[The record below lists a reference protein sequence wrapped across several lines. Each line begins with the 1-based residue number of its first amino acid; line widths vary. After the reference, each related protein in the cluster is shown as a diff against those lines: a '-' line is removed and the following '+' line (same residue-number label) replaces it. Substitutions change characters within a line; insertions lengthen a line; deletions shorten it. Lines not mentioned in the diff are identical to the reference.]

1 MGMTSLDS
9 LTLDV
14 ADRSAATAF
23 YDTAFGLGDRLRFR
37 EQQPAS
43 SGFRGFTISL
53 VVSQPANV
61 SALFDAAVA
70 IGGTPI
76 KPVNRSIWGVGA
88 VVQAPDGAIWKIATS
103 AKKDAAPAS
112 RDVDSMVLLVAAS
125 DVGAT
130 KAFYADRGF
139 EVGKS
144 FGKYVEFAT
153 PGSPIGFGLYGQK
166 ALAKDA
172 GVAPEGTGSHRL
184 SIAGSA
190 GAFVDPDGFEWTA
203 AS

>member
-1 MGMTSLDS
+1 MTSLDS
-9 LTLDV
+9 ITLDV
-14 ADRSAATAF
+14 ADLSAATAF
-23 YDTAFGLGDRLRFR
+23 YDASFGLGDRLRLR
-37 EQQPAS
+37 ERQPAS
-43 SGFRGFTISL
+43 TGFRGYTISL
-53 VVSQPANV
+53 LVAQPADV
-61 SALFDAAVA
+61 SALLDAAIA
-70 IGGTPI
+70 AGGTAI

-88 VVQAPDGAIWKIATS
+88 VVQAPDGALWKIATS
-103 AKKDAAPAS
+103 AKKDTAPAS
-112 RDVDSMVLLVAAS
+112 RTVDSIVLLVAAS

-153 PGSPIGFGLYGQK
+153 PGSPIGFGLYGRK

-172 GVAPEGTGSHRL
+172 GVAAEGSGSHRL
-184 SIAGSA
+184 SVSGSA
-190 GAFVDPDGFEWTA
+190 GAFADPDGFEWNA

>member
-14 ADRSAATAF
+14 PDLAAATAF
-23 YDTAFGLGDRLRFR
+23 YETAFGLGDRLTFR

-53 VVSQPANV
+53 LVSQPANV
-61 SALFDAAVA
+61 GAFFDSAIAV
-70 IGGTPI
+70 GGTAL
-76 KPVNRSIWGVGA
+76 KPVNRSLWGVGA

-103 AKKDAAPAS
+103 ARKDTAPAS

-153 PGSPIGFGLYGQK
+153 PGSPIGFGLYGRK

-172 GVAPEGTGSHRL
+172 GVDPEGTGSHRL
-184 SIAGSA
+184 TIAGSA
-190 GAFVDPDGFEWTA
+190 GTFADPDGFEWTT

>member
-9 LTLDV
+9 LTIDV
-14 ADRSAATAF
+14 ADLSAATAF

-53 VVSQPANV
+53 LVAQPANV
-61 SALFDAAVA
+61 GALFDAAVA
-70 IGGTPI
+70 IGGTSI
-76 KPVNRSIWGVGA
+76 KPVNRSLWGVGA

-153 PGSPIGFGLYGQK
+153 PGSPIGFGLYGRR

-172 GVAPEGTGSHRL
+172 GVGPEGSGSHRL